1 MAMPSIPPVPE
12 IPQITQ
18 EQLDHL
24 TKDQL
29 ATLLTKALEAQAMAT
44 RNMKTMNDLL
54 AAADVKIRELES
66 QKKSLEA
73 ENITLRNRP

>member
-1 MAMPSIPPVPE
+1 
-12 IPQITQ
+12 
-18 EQLDHL
+18 
-24 TKDQL
+24 
-29 ATLLTKALEAQAMAT
+29 
-44 RNMKTMNDLL
+44 MNDLL